1 MGKRAGMSAHVM
13 GYADTLAPFN
23 LGVRRLGERTCVVN
37 VGSDLRRSEAPAVSE
52 AAGQAAADGC
62 RDFVFDLTYVR
73 RYERVALG
81 WMSDLWGRLGDAGCD
96 VFVAARD
103 PGVVRDLCELP
114 PAEGGPLLPSPTRA
128 LRALRSKPVA

>member
-1 MGKRAGMSAHVM
+1 MGPNAMELRDAI
-13 GYADTLAPFN
+13 APFG

-37 VGSDLRRSEAPAVSE
+37 VGTDLRRTEAPAVSE
-52 AAGQAAADGC
+52 AAGQAAAEGC

-81 WMSDLWGRLGDAGCD
+81 WMADLWARLGDAGCE
-96 VFVAARD
+96 VFVAARE

-114 PAEGGPLLPSPTRA
+114 TDDGWTLLPSTTKA
-128 LRALRSKPVA
+128 LRALLSKPVG

>member
-1 MGKRAGMSAHVM
+1 MSANAT
-13 GYADTLAPFN
+13 GLADIVAPFG
-23 LGVRRLGERTCVVN
+23 LGVRRLGERTCVVSI
-37 VGSDLRRSEAPAVSE
+37 GTDLRRTEAPSVSE

-81 WMSDLWGRLGDAGCD
+81 WMADLWARLGDAGCD
-96 VFVAARD
+96 VFVAARE

-114 PAEGGPLLPSPTRA
+114 TDDGWTLLPSATKA
-128 LRALRSKPVA
+128 LRALLSKPVG

>member
-1 MGKRAGMSAHVM
+1 MELRDAI
-13 GYADTLAPFN
+13 APFG
-23 LGVRRLGERTCVVN
+23 LRVRRLGERTCVVN
-37 VGSDLRRSEAPAVSE
+37 VGTDLRRTEAPGVSE

-81 WMSDLWGRLGDAGCD
+81 WMADLWARLGDAGCE
-96 VFVAARD
+96 VFVAAGE

-114 PAEGGPLLPSPTRA
+114 ADDGWTLLPSATKA
-128 LRALRSKPVA
+128 LRALLSKPVG

>member
-1 MGKRAGMSAHVM
+1 MSAHAT
-13 GYADTLAPFN
+13 GLADMIAPLS

-37 VGSDLRRSEAPAVSE
+37 IGTDLRRTEAPAVSE

-81 WMSDLWGRLGDAGCD
+81 WMADLWGRLADAGCE
-96 VFVAARD
+96 VFVAARE

-114 PAEGGPLLPSPTRA
+114 TDDGWTLLPSATKA
-128 LRALRSKPVA
+128 LRALLSKPVEAAAQ

>member
-1 MGKRAGMSAHVM
+1 MV
-13 GYADTLAPFN
+13 APFS

-37 VGSDLRRSEAPAVSE
+37 IGTDLRRSEAPAVSE

-81 WMSDLWGRLGDAGCD
+81 WMADLWGRLGDAGCE
-96 VFVAARD
+96 VFVAARGARGGAR
-103 PGVVRDLCELP
+103 PAASCRPTTVGRCCRRP
-114 PAEGGPLLPSPTRA
+114 PRPCARC
-128 LRALRSKPVA
+128 

>member
-1 MGKRAGMSAHVM
+1 MSAHVM
-13 GYADTLAPFN
+13 GYADPIAPLS

-37 VGSDLRRSEAPAVSE
+37 VGTDLRRSEAPAVSE

-81 WMSDLWGRLGDAGCD
+81 WMADLWGGLGDAGCE
-96 VFVAARD
+96 VFVAARE

-114 PAEGGPLLPSPTRA
+114 TDDGWTLLPSATKA
-128 LRALRSKPVA
+128 LRALLSKPVG

>member
-1 MGKRAGMSAHVM
+1 MGPNAMELRDAI
-13 GYADTLAPFN
+13 APFG

-37 VGSDLRRSEAPAVSE
+37 VGTDLRRTEAPAVSE
-52 AAGQAAADGC
+52 AAGQAAAEGC

-81 WMSDLWGRLGDAGCD
+81 WMADLWARLGDAGCE
-96 VFVAARD
+96 VFVAARE

-114 PAEGGPLLPSPTRA
+114 TDDGWTLLPSTTKA
-128 LRALRSKPVA
+128 LRALLIKPVG